1 MEQLFVY
8 GNCVKQGLRVLVHLV
23 LADGGALAE
32 SGIQDLFADPQALGR
47 NLQKF
52 IGVDEIQRLLQ
63 AEDPGRRQGQRFV
76 REEERVLVRCFFL
89 HTFSSMSSAREHCPT
104 TMPE

>member
-32 SGIQDLFADPQALGR
+32 CGIQDLFADPEALGR
-47 NLQKF
+47 NLQKL
-52 IGVDEIQRLLQ
+52 IGVDEIQRLL
-63 AEDPGRRQGQRFV
+63 
-76 REEERVLVRCFFL
+76 
-89 HTFSSMSSAREHCPT
+89 
-104 TMPE
+104 

>member
-47 NLQKF
+47 NLQKSSVSMKSSACSKLR
-52 IGVDEIQRLLQ
+52 IRGGVRVS
-63 AEDPGRRQGQRFV
+63 ASSA
-76 REEERVLVRCFFL
+76 EEERVLVRCFFL